1 MGLYENLSFLSSS
14 MLGIYFSLILTDHYS
29 LKNINVILA
38 SGWDCFVSGY
48 FPKKFWFF
56 IVSERI
62 PSQCKKNKNKNKTKE
77 KKKKTKQNKRIVKD
91 NSILLFQH
99 IGFQYNFSATIP
111 YIYFLLVSI
120 DSFILTLR

>member
-14 MLGIYFSLILTDHYS
+14 MLGIYFSLILTDYYS

-62 PSQCKKNKNKNKTKE
+62 PSQCKKNKI
-77 KKKKTKQNKRIVKD
+77 KTKQNKTKKTQRIVKE

-99 IGFQYNFSATIP
+99 IRFQYNFSATIP